1 MSLGIESYDLV
12 FLTKGCEKRCEK
24 AVRRCEKRCEKAV
37 RRCEKAVKRQRGDT
51 LP

>member
-1 MSLGIESYDLV
+1 MSFEVESYDLV

-24 AVRRCEKRCEKAV
+24 AVRRCEK
-37 RRCEKAVKRQRGDT
+37 AVKRQRGDT